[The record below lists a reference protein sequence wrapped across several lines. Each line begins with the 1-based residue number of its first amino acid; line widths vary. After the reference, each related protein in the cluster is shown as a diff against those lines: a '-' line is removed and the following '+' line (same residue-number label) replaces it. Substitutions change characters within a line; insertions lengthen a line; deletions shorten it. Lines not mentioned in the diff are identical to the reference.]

1 MFFPVGVPLLAQTCE
16 FGVEACALA
25 GSLPGKGF
33 QFLDFFLVAV
43 DLLTEFQGL
52 LELFFVGIVRAV
64 RFFITGFRELLLQ
77 VANAGQGKT
86 ARLRDGENG

>member
-1 MFFPVGVPLLAQTCE
+1 MFFPVGVAFLAQTCE

-52 LELFFVGIVRAV
+52 LELLLVGIVRAV